1 MGAEVIG
8 TEPSLFILKENKLN
22 SGAVAIGIPNFA
34 GSIALKETVNILVRD
49 SKKQTWLVCP
59 HLSEPELVYKYY
71 IASGLI
77 TIVLGKC
84 LCDVCLDRVLL
95 RGDLSEFLK
104 TSRPMTDKL
113 FQENVVSPLKNS
125 NYTLTK
131 VYEYIG
137 DNDPCPRTWISCSH
151 VATEDGL
158 KSVYSNGEQIFIF
171 ESYCTCRA
179 CFEKISTNCLADL
192 LYEGES
198 MTDSVF
204 QEKIID
210 PLYPINNDS
219 LEAKGYF
226 DMRECAKP

>member
-1 MGAEVIG
+1 MGAEVIR
-8 TEPSLFILKENKLN
+8 TEPSLFILPKTKLN
-22 SGAVAIGIPNFA
+22 SGATAIGSSNFV
-34 GSIALKETVNILVRD
+34 SSVALRETINVLVRD

-59 HLSEPELVYKYY
+59 HLSEPDLVYKYY

-84 LCDVCLDRVLL
+84 LCDVCLEKILL

-113 FQENVVSPLKNS
+113 FQENVIAPLMNS
-125 NYTLTK
+125 NYTFTK
-131 VYEYIG
+131 IWEYIS
-137 DNDPCPRTWISCSH
+137 DNDPAPRTWISCSH
-151 VATEDGL
+151 VSTEDGL
-158 KSVYSNGEQIFIF
+158 KYVYSNGEQLFIF
-171 ESYCTCRA
+171 ESYCTCRN
-179 CFEKISTNCLADL
+179 CFEKIPTNSLVDL
-192 LYEGES
+192 LYEGEP

-219 LEAKGYF
+219 LEAMGHLNMFNK
-226 DMRECAKP
+226 R